1 MSENLEKCKE
11 EKFKTI
17 YEAFEC
23 FKESFLLNSKSI
35 FSGKEKI
42 LTEENLENIIKN
54 FDENPDETKKN
65 TDGTKKSFDDKIK
78 EQIGKNE
85 EIKELFAHVIW
96 LWGIFASDM
105 KQESKVNDVSKW
117 LNENLFTKES
127 KFSFKE
133 GIGSTGQYHKNNKA
147 LELIYIIQFFKKVI
161 EKQEE
166 LKDKRIKFIDII
178 KRPLKDNIEANEM
191 YFGKNS
197 NNSKK
202 VSMYNILLHLFSPE
216 EYARIASYGHKEKLV
231 QFFEPIFKLNDD
243 EEYKKL
249 DKDTDEKIKIIE
261 QKCRDKFKGK
271 YPYRWS
277 GDYKELSFN
286 GDFDFY
292 HEKIEKLWKNDIDF
306 ESKNLILHGAP
317 GTGKTY
323 ITEET
328 IKTRKEVLGNIQ
340 YELVQFH
347 PSYGY
352 EDFIEGIKPIGLENG
367 QMRFELKNGI
377 FKQMCIDAFK
387 NLIESQNDK
396 TKLKTFYFI
405 ADEINRAEL
414 SRVFGELL
422 LCLENDKRLRIVK
435 EKIDNKEVLKVKGT
449 KIKTQSSNL
458 WTKDDVVIYA
468 DDNDNVQEYLDDK
481 KNWYFGVPEN
491 IYFIGTMNDIDRS
504 VDSFDMALRRRFVW
518 KQYRCDYEAIEN
530 EYREEKDIEA
540 YVVACKNLNNHII
553 DEKGFNLSDSYELG
567 QAYFMKPKNLTKKE
581 LDRVWLENIS
591 PILKEYLRAEY
602 SEKDI
607 FGKIEEARKK
617 FILTKENNSDTNN

>member
-1 MSENLEKCKE
+1 MSEIVEKCKE
-11 EKFKTI
+11 KKFKTI

-23 FKESFLLNSKSI
+23 FKERFLVQGKSI
-35 FSGKEKI
+35 FTDKELLNKD
-42 LTEENLENIIKN
+42 NLDVIIDGLIK
-54 FDENPDETKKN
+54 NPDES
-65 TDGTKKSFDDKIK
+65 DKSFDEKIK
-78 EQIGKNE
+78 KQIGEKE
-85 EIKELFAHVIW
+85 EVKELFAHAIW

-105 KQESKVNDVSKW
+105 RQESKVNDVSKW
-117 LNENLFTKES
+117 LPKDLFTKES
-127 KFSFKE
+127 KFSFDH
-133 GIGSTGQYHKNNKA
+133 GIGSTGQYHKNNKV
-147 LELIYIIQFFKKVI
+147 LELVYIITFFEKII
-161 EKQEE
+161 ENRENNPI
-166 LKDKRIKFIDII
+166 DFIKII
-178 KRPLKDNIEANEM
+178 TNGLNENTKANEM
-191 YFGKNS
+191 CFGTNS

-202 VSMYNILLHLFSPE
+202 VSMYNILLHLFAPND
-216 EYARIASYGHKEKLV
+216 YARIASYGHKEKLV
-231 QFFEPIFKLNDD
+231 QFFELIFKLNDD

-249 DKDTDEKIKIIE
+249 DADIKIRIIE
-261 QKCRDKFKGK
+261 EKCREKFGNK

-277 GDYKELSFN
+277 GEYKELPFN

-292 HEKIEKLWKNDIDF
+292 HNKIEKLWKNEIDF

-328 IKTRKEVLGNIQ
+328 IKTRKEVLGNIE

-352 EDFIEGIKPIGLENG
+352 EDFIDGIKPVGLTENG
-367 QMRFELKNGI
+367 QMKFELKNGI

-396 TKLKTFYFI
+396 TKLKTYYFI

-422 LCLENDKRLRIVK
+422 LCLEDDKRLRIV
-435 EKIDNKEVLKVKGT
+435 DGKVKGT
-449 KIKTQSSNL
+449 KIKTQNSNL
-458 WTKDDVVIYA
+458 WEEKHAVVVEEKD
-468 DDNDNVQEYLDDK
+468 NKEK
-481 KNWYFGVPEN
+481 EFYFGVPEN
-491 IYFIGTMNDIDRS
+491 IYFIGTMNDIDRR

-530 EYREEKDIEA
+530 KYKDEKDIEA
-540 YVVACKNLNNHII
+540 YITVCKNLNNHITT
-553 DEKGFNLSDSYELG
+553 ENNNGFNLSDSYELG

-581 LDRVWLENIS
+581 LDRVWLEHIS

-607 FGKIEEARKK
+607 IGKLAEAQNK
-617 FILTKENNSDTNN
+617 FKLK

>member
-1 MSENLEKCKE
+1 MSEILEKCKE

-23 FKESFLLNSKSI
+23 FKESFLLNGKSI
-35 FSGKEKI
+35 FSGKENI
-42 LTEENLENIIKN
+42 LTKKNLEDIIKN

-65 TDGTKKSFDDKIK
+65 DDGTKKSFDDKIK
-78 EQIGKNE
+78 NQIETTE
-85 EIKELFAHVIW
+85 EVKELFAHAVW

-105 KQESKVNDVSKW
+105 RQDSKVNDVSKW
-117 LNENLFTKES
+117 LNENIYTKES
-127 KFSFKE
+127 KFSFNY
-133 GIGSTGQYHKNNKA
+133 GIGSTGQYHKTNKP
-147 LELIYIIQFFKKVI
+147 LELVYIINFFKKVI
-161 EKQEE
+161 EKQKESTNG
-166 LKDKRIKFIDII
+166 KIDFIEII
-178 KRPLKDNIEANEM
+178 KQPLKDNIEANEM
-191 YFGKNS
+191 YFRDNS

-202 VSMYNILLHLFSPE
+202 VSMYNILLHLFAPND
-216 EYARIASYGHKEKLV
+216 YARIASYGHKEKLV

-243 EEYKKL
+243 EYKKF
-249 DKDTDEKIKIIE
+249 DTDTKIRMIE
-261 QKCRDKFKGK
+261 EKCRKKFGKK

-277 GDYKELSFN
+277 GEYKKLPFN

-292 HEKIEKLWKNDIDF
+292 HDKIEKLWKNDIDF

-317 GTGKTY
+317 GSGKTY

-328 IKTRKEVLGNIQ
+328 IKTRKEVLGNIE

-352 EDFIEGIKPIGLENG
+352 EDFIEGIKPNGIDENTR
-367 QMRFELKNGI
+367 QLKFELKNGI
-377 FKQMCIDAFK
+377 FKQICIDAFK
-387 NLIESQNDK
+387 NLIESQDDQ

-422 LCLENDKRLRIVK
+422 LCLEDDKRLRIVR

-458 WTKDDVVIYA
+458 WTKDDVVIFA
-468 DDNDNVQEYLDDK
+468 DDNDQVQKYLDNK

-530 EYREEKDIEA
+530 KYKDEEGIES
-540 YVVACKNLNNHII
+540 YITACKKLNNYII
-553 DEKGFNLSDSYELG
+553 DEKEGFNLSDSYELG
-567 QAYFMKPKNLTKKE
+567 QAYFMKPKQLIKKE

-607 FGKIEEARKK
+607 FGKLEEARKK
-617 FILTKENNSDTNN
+617 FILTKENNSDTNS

>member
-1 MSENLEKCKE
+1 MTKVNLDV
-11 EKFKTI
+11 I
-17 YEAFEC
+17 
-23 FKESFLLNSKSI
+23 I
-35 FSGKEKI
+35 SGF
-42 LTEENLENIIKN
+42 IK
-54 FDENPDETKKN
+54 NPDESN
-65 TDGTKKSFDDKIK
+65 KSFDDKIK
-78 EQIGKNE
+78 IQIGEKE
-85 EIKELFAHVIW
+85 EVKELFAHAIW

-105 KQESKVNDVSKW
+105 RPDSKVKDVSKW
-117 LNENLFTKES
+117 LPENTYTEKS
-127 KFSFKE
+127 KFSFDH

-147 LELIYIIQFFKKVI
+147 LELVYIINFFEKII
-161 EKQEE
+161 ENRNNQPINF
-166 LKDKRIKFIDII
+166 IKII
-178 KRPLKDNIEANEM
+178 KDLKQNI
-191 YFGKNS
+191 KN
-197 NNSKK
+197 K

-261 QKCRDKFKGK
+261 EKCREKFGKK

-277 GDYKELSFN
+277 EEYKELPFN

-292 HEKIEKLWKNDIDF
+292 HNKIEKLWKNDIDF

-328 IKTRKEVLGNIQ
+328 IKTRKEVLGNIE

-352 EDFIEGIKPIGLENG
+352 EDFIEGIKPVGLVDR
-367 QMRFELKNGI
+367 QMQFELKNGI
-377 FKQMCIDAFK
+377 FKQMCIDAFE

-422 LCLENDKRLRIVK
+422 LCLEDDKRLRIVDGK
-435 EKIDNKEVLKVKGT
+435 LQGT
-449 KIKTQSSNL
+449 KIKTSSSNL
-458 WTKDDVVIYA
+458 WTKNDVVVFV
-468 DDNDNVQEYLDDK
+468 DNNEQVHQYLDNK
-481 KNWYFGVPEN
+481 KDWYFGVPEN

-504 VDSFDMALRRRFVW
+504 VDSFDMALRRRFIW

-530 EYREEKDIEA
+530 KYKDVQDIEA
-540 YVVACKNLNNHII
+540 YITACKSLNNHII

-607 FGKIEEARKK
+607 TKKLEEARKK
-617 FILTKENNSDTNN
+617 FIITKENNSDTNN

>member
-23 FKESFLLNSKSI
+23 FKESFLLNGKSI
-35 FSGKEKI
+35 FTGKEV
-42 LTEENLENIIKN
+42 LNEDNLELIIKG
-54 FDENPDETKKN
+54 FDENRDNSKE
-65 TDGTKKSFDDKIK
+65 SFDEKIK
-78 EQIGKNE
+78 RQIDDKE
-85 EIKELFAHVIW
+85 EVKELFAHAIW
-96 LWGIFASDM
+96 FWGIFASDM
-105 KQESKVNDVSKW
+105 RQDSKVKDVSNW
-117 LNENLFTKES
+117 LNKDIYTEKS

-133 GIGSTGQYHKNNKA
+133 GIGSTGQYHKTNKP
-147 LELIYIIQFFKKVI
+147 LELVYIIQFFKKVI
-161 EKQEE
+161 ESKNE
-166 LKDKRIKFIDII
+166 IKADGKIDFINII
-178 KRPLKDNIEANEM
+178 KQPLKDNIEANEM

-197 NNSKK
+197 DNSKK
-202 VSMYNILLHLFSPE
+202 VSMYNILLHLFAPND
-216 EYARIASYGHKEKLV
+216 YARIASYGHKEKLV

-243 EEYKKL
+243 EEEYKKF
-249 DKDTDEKIKIIE
+249 DTDTKIRKIE
-261 QKCRDKFKGK
+261 EKCREKFGKK
-271 YPYRWS
+271 YPYKWLEE
-277 GDYKELSFN
+277 YKQLPFN

-292 HEKIEKLWKNDIDF
+292 HNKIEKLWKNDIDF

-328 IKTRKEVLGNIQ
+328 IKTRKEVLGNIE

-352 EDFIEGIKPIGLENG
+352 EDFIEGIKPTGLENG
-367 QMRFELKNGI
+367 QMKFELKNGI

-422 LCLENDKRLRIVK
+422 LCLEDDKRLRIV
-435 EKIDNKEVLKVKGT
+435 NRKVEGT
-449 KIKTQSSNL
+449 KIKTQNASL
-458 WTKDDVVIYA
+458 WEKQHAVVIL
-468 DDNDNVQEYLDDK
+468 DIENNIVDLDENNNYLKDGNK
-481 KNWYFGVPEN
+481 YFGVPEN

-530 EYREEKDIEA
+530 KYRNENNLEK
-540 YVVACKNLNNHII
+540 YVEICKSLNNHII

-567 QAYFMKPKNLTKKE
+567 QAYFMKPKQLIKKE

-607 FGKIEEARKK
+607 IGKLEEARKN
-617 FILTKENNSDTNN
+617 FIITKENNSDTNS

>member
-1 MSENLEKCKE
+1 MNEVIEKCKK

-23 FKESFLLNSKSI
+23 FKENFLLNSKSI
-35 FSGKEKI
+35 FTEKKVLNI
-42 LTEENLENIIKN
+42 DNLELIIN
-54 FDENPDETKKN
+54 SFDENPDETKKN
-65 TDGTKKSFDDKIK
+65 EDGSKKSFDDKIK
-78 EQIGKNE
+78 KQIGE
-85 EIKELFAHVIW
+85 GDDIKELFAHAIW

-105 KQESKVNDVSKW
+105 RQESKVNEISNW
-117 LNENLFTKES
+117 LDNNTYTKES

-133 GIGSTGQYHKNNKA
+133 GIGSTGQYHKTNKP
-147 LELIYIIQFFKKVI
+147 LELIYIIQFFKKVLENRDNENFDFI
-161 EKQEE
+161 E
-166 LKDKRIKFIDII
+166 II
-178 KRPLKDNIEANEM
+178 KQPLKDNIEANEM

-216 EYARIASYGHKEKLV
+216 KYARIASYGHKEKLV
-231 QFFEPIFKLNDD
+231 QFFEPILKLNDND
-243 EEYKKL
+243 EYKEF
-249 DKDTDEKIKIIE
+249 DTDTKISKIE
-261 QKCRDKFKGK
+261 EKCREKFEKK

-277 GDYKELSFN
+277 GEYKELPFN
-286 GDFDFY
+286 ADFDFY

-323 ITEET
+323 VTEET
-328 IKTRKEVLGNIQ
+328 IKTRKEVLENIE

-352 EDFIEGIKPIGLENG
+352 EDFIEGIKPIGLKNG
-367 QMRFELKNGI
+367 QMEFELKNGI

-422 LCLENDKRLRIVK
+422 LCLEDDKRLRIVK

-449 KIKTQSSNL
+449 KIKTPNSNL
-458 WTKDDVVIYA
+458 WTKDDVVA
-468 DDNDNVQEYLDDK
+468 FVDDNEQVRESLDNK
-481 KNWYFGVPEN
+481 KSWYFGVPEN

-518 KQYRCDYEAIEN
+518 KHYRCDYEAIEN
-530 EYREEKDIEA
+530 KYKNENNFEKYIE
-540 YVVACKNLNNHII
+540 VCKSLNNHII
-553 DEKGFNLSDSYELG
+553 NEKGFNLSDSYELG

-602 SEKDI
+602 NEKDI

-617 FILTKENNSDTNN
+617 FILTKENNSDTNS

>member
-1 MSENLEKCKE
+1 MSEILEKCKE

-23 FKESFLLNSKSI
+23 FKENFLLNGKSI
-35 FSGKEKI
+35 FTEKKVLNI
-42 LTEENLENIIKN
+42 DNLELIIN
-54 FDENPDETKKN
+54 GFDENPDNSKE
-65 TDGTKKSFDDKIK
+65 SFDEKIK
-78 EQIGKNE
+78 RQIDNKE
-85 EIKELFAHVIW
+85 EVKELFAHAIW

-105 KQESKVNDVSKW
+105 RQDSKVNDVSKW
-117 LNENLFTKES
+117 LNENIYTKES

-133 GIGSTGQYHKNNKA
+133 GIGSTGQYHKTNKP
-147 LELIYIIQFFKKVI
+147 LELVYIIQFFKKVLENRDNEDFDFI
-161 EKQEE
+161 E
-166 LKDKRIKFIDII
+166 II
-178 KRPLKDNIEANEM
+178 KQPLKDNIKANEM
-191 YFGKNS
+191 YFKNDSS
-197 NNSKK
+197 NFKK
-202 VSMYNILLHLFSPE
+202 VSMYNILLHLFAPKD
-216 EYARIASYGHKEKLV
+216 YARIASYGHKEKLV

-243 EEYKKL
+243 KEYKKF
-249 DKDTDEKIKIIE
+249 DTDTKIRKIE
-261 QKCRDKFKGK
+261 EKCREKFGKK
-271 YPYRWS
+271 YPYRWAEE
-277 GDYKELSFN
+277 YKELPFN

-292 HEKIEKLWKNDIDF
+292 HNKIEKLWKNDIDF

-323 ITEET
+323 VTEET
-328 IKTRKEVLGNIQ
+328 ITTRKEVLGNIQ

-352 EDFIEGIKPIGLENG
+352 EDFIEGIKPTGLENG

-422 LCLENDKRLRIVK
+422 LCLEDDKRLRIVK
-435 EKIDNKEVLKVKGT
+435 EKIDNKEVLKVEGT
-449 KIKTQSSNL
+449 KIKTQNASL
-458 WTKDDVVIYA
+458 WEKKHAVVIL
-468 DDNDNVQEYLDDK
+468 DIENNLVDLDENNDYLEDGNK
-481 KNWYFGVPEN
+481 YFGVPEN

-518 KQYRCDYEAIEN
+518 KQYRCDYEAVEN
-530 EYREEKDIEA
+530 KYKEEKDIEA
-540 YVVACKNLNNHII
+540 YITACKSLNNHITT
-553 DEKGFNLSDSYELG
+553 ENNNGFNLSDSYELG

-602 SEKDI
+602 PEKDI
-607 FGKIEEARKK
+607 IKKLEEAQKIFK
-617 FILTKENNSDTNN
+617 I

>member
-1 MSENLEKCKE
+1 MSEFLEKCKE

-17 YEAFEC
+17 YEAFEY
-23 FKESFLLNSKSI
+23 FKEFFLLNGKSIFTEKEVLNIDNLERIINGFDKNPDNSKESFD
-35 FSGKEKI
+35 EKI
-42 LTEENLENIIKN
+42 KRQI
-54 FDENPDETKKN
+54 
-65 TDGTKKSFDDKIK
+65 DDK
-78 EQIGKNE
+78 E
-85 EIKELFAHVIW
+85 EVKELFAHAIW

-105 KQESKVNDVSKW
+105 RQDSKVNDVSKW
-117 LNENLFTKES
+117 LNENIYTKES

-133 GIGSTGQYHKNNKA
+133 GIGSTGQYHKTNKP
-147 LELIYIIQFFKKVI
+147 LELVYIIQFLKKII
-161 EKQEE
+161 ESKNE
-166 LKDKRIKFIDII
+166 IKADEKIDFIDII

-197 NNSKK
+197 DNSKK
-202 VSMYNILLHLFSPE
+202 VSMYNILLHLFEPND
-216 EYARIASYGHKEKLV
+216 YARIASYGHKEKLV
-231 QFFEPIFKLNDD
+231 QFFEPIFKLNDND
-243 EEYKKL
+243 EYKEF
-249 DKDTDEKIKIIE
+249 DTDTKIRKIE
-261 QKCRDKFKGK
+261 EKCRVKFGKK
-271 YPYRWS
+271 YPYRWL
-277 GDYKELSFN
+277 GEYKELPFN

-292 HEKIEKLWKNDIDF
+292 HDKIEKLWKNDIDF

-323 ITEET
+323 VTEET
-328 IKTRKEVLGNIQ
+328 IKTRKEVLGNIE

-352 EDFIEGIKPIGLENG
+352 EDFIEGIKPNG
-367 QMRFELKNGI
+367 IDESTRQLKFELKNGI

-387 NLIESQNDK
+387 NLIDSQNDK
-396 TKLKTFYFI
+396 TKLKKFYFI

-422 LCLENDKRLRIVK
+422 LCLEDDKRLRIVNGK
-435 EKIDNKEVLKVKGT
+435 LEGT
-449 KIKTQSSNL
+449 KIKTPSSNL
-458 WTKDDVVIYA
+458 WTKEDVVVFA
-468 DDNDNVQEYLDDK
+468 DDDDQVQKHLDNK

-530 EYREEKDIEA
+530 KYKNENNFEKYIEI
-540 YVVACKNLNNHII
+540 CKSLNNHII

-581 LDRVWLENIS
+581 LDRVWLEHIS

-607 FGKIEEARKK
+607 IKKLEEAQKIFK
-617 FILTKENNSDTNN
+617 L

>member
-1 MSENLEKCKE
+1 MSEMLEKYKE

-17 YEAFEC
+17 YDAFDC
-23 FKESFLLNSKSI
+23 FKDSFLLNRKSI
-35 FSGKEKI
+35 FSEKENI
-42 LTEENLENIIKN
+42 LTEENLNEIIKG
-54 FDENPDETKKN
+54 FDENPDES
-65 TDGTKKSFDDKIK
+65 DKSFDEKIAN
-78 EQIGKNE
+78 QIGKE
-85 EIKELFAHVIW
+85 EEVKELFAHAIW

-105 KQESKVNDVSKW
+105 RQESKVNDVSKW
-117 LNENLFTKES
+117 LAKDLFTKKS
-127 KFSFKE
+127 KFSFDH
-133 GIGSTGQYHKNNKA
+133 GIGSTGQYHKTNKP
-147 LELIYIIQFFKKVI
+147 LELVYIIQFFKKVL
-161 EKQEE
+161 ENRDNE
-166 LKDKRIKFIDII
+166 DFDFIKII
-178 KRPLKDNIEANEM
+178 KQPLKDNIEANEM
-191 YFGKNS
+191 CFGTNS

-202 VSMYNILLHLFSPE
+202 VSMYNILLHLFAPND
-216 EYARIASYGHKEKLV
+216 YARIASYGHKEKLV

-249 DKDTDEKIKIIE
+249 DTDIKIRIIE
-261 QKCRDKFKGK
+261 EKCREKFGNK

-277 GDYKELSFN
+277 EKYKELQFN
-286 GDFDFY
+286 GNFDFY
-292 HEKIEKLWKNDIDF
+292 HNKIEKLWKNDIDF

-323 ITEET
+323 ITEDT
-328 IKTRKEVLGNIQ
+328 IKTRKEVLGNIE

-352 EDFIEGIKPIGLENG
+352 EDFIDGIKPTGLTTDG

-387 NLIESQNDK
+387 NLIESKNDK

-422 LCLENDKRLRIVK
+422 LCLEDDKRLRFSK
-435 EKIDNKEVLKVKGT
+435 EGKLQGT
-449 KIKTQSSNL
+449 FIKTQNSNL
-458 WTKDDVVIYA
+458 WKEEHAVVVEQKG
-468 DDNDNVQEYLDDK
+468 NEEK
-481 KNWYFGVPEN
+481 EFYFGVPEN

-530 EYREEKDIEA
+530 KYRKEKDIEA
-540 YVVACKNLNNHII
+540 YVTACKSLNNHII

-607 FGKIEEARKK
+607 IGKLEEARKK
-617 FILTKENNSDTNN
+617 LL

>member
-1 MSENLEKCKE
+1 MSEILEKCKE

-23 FKESFLLNSKSI
+23 FKESFLLNGKSI
-35 FSGKEKI
+35 FTGNEI
-42 LTEENLENIIKN
+42 LTKVNLDVIISGFIK
-54 FDENPDETKKN
+54 NPDESN
-65 TDGTKKSFDDKIK
+65 KSFDDKIK
-78 EQIGKNE
+78 IQIGEKE
-85 EIKELFAHVIW
+85 EVKELFAHAIW

-105 KQESKVNDVSKW
+105 RPDSKVKDVSKW
-117 LNENLFTKES
+117 LPENTYTEKS
-127 KFSFKE
+127 KFSFDH

-147 LELIYIIQFFKKVI
+147 LELVYIINFFEKII
-161 EKQEE
+161 ENRNNQPINF
-166 LKDKRIKFIDII
+166 IKII
-178 KRPLKDNIEANEM
+178 KDLKQNI
-191 YFGKNS
+191 KN
-197 NNSKK
+197 K

-261 QKCRDKFKGK
+261 EKCREKFGKK

-277 GDYKELSFN
+277 EEYKELPFN

-292 HEKIEKLWKNDIDF
+292 HNKIEKLWKNDIDF

-328 IKTRKEVLGNIQ
+328 IKTRKEVLGNIE

-352 EDFIEGIKPIGLENG
+352 EDFIEGIKPVGLVGG
-367 QMRFELKNGI
+367 QMQFELKNGI

-422 LCLENDKRLRIVK
+422 LCLEDDKRLRIVK
-435 EKIDNKEVLKVKGT
+435 EKIDNKEVLKVEGT
-449 KIKTQSSNL
+449 KIKTQNSL
-458 WTKDDVVIYA
+458 LFEKKHAVVIL
-468 DDNDNVQEYLDDK
+468 DIENNLVDLDENNNYLEDGNK
-481 KNWYFGVPEN
+481 YFGVPEN

-530 EYREEKDIEA
+530 KYRKEKDIEA
-540 YVVACKNLNNHII
+540 YVTACKSLNNHII

-607 FGKIEEARKK
+607 IGKLEEARKK
-617 FILTKENNSDTNN
+617 LL

>member
-1 MSENLEKCKE
+1 MNENLEKCKE

-23 FKESFLLNSKSI
+23 FKESFLLNGKSI
-35 FSGKEKI
+35 FTGKEV
-42 LTEENLENIIKN
+42 LNEDNLQVIIN
-54 FDENPDETKKN
+54 GFDKNPDNSKE
-65 TDGTKKSFDDKIK
+65 SFDDKIK
-78 EQIGKNE
+78 NQIGTTE
-85 EIKELFAHVIW
+85 EVKELFAHAVW

-105 KQESKVNDVSKW
+105 RQDSKVNDVSKW
-117 LNENLFTKES
+117 LTKDIYTEKS
-127 KFSFKE
+127 KFSFGH

-147 LELIYIIQFFKKVI
+147 LEFVYIINFFKKVI
-161 EKQEE
+161 EKQKE
-166 LKDKRIKFIDII
+166 LKNGEINFIEII
-178 KRPLKDNIEANEM
+178 KQPLKGTIEANEM
-191 YFGKNS
+191 YFGDNS
-197 NNSKK
+197 SNRKK
-202 VSMYNILLHLFSPE
+202 VSMYNILLHLFAPND
-216 EYARIASYGHKEKLV
+216 YARIASYGHKEKLV
-231 QFFEPIFKLNDD
+231 QFFEPIFKLNDN
-243 EEYKKL
+243 EKYKES
-249 DKDTDEKIKIIE
+249 DTDTKIREIE
-261 QKCRDKFKGK
+261 VKCREKFGKK
-271 YPYRWS
+271 YPYRWL
-277 GDYKELSFN
+277 GEYKELPFN

-292 HEKIEKLWKNDIDF
+292 HDKIEKLWKNDIDF

-328 IKTRKEVLGNIQ
+328 IKTRKEVLGNIE

-352 EDFIEGIKPIGLENG
+352 EDFIEGIKPTRLENG

-387 NLIESQNDK
+387 NLIDSQNDK

-422 LCLENDKRLRIVK
+422 LCLEDDKRLKIVNG
-435 EKIDNKEVLKVKGT
+435 KIEGT

-458 WTKDDVVIYA
+458 WTKDDVVIFA
-468 DDNDNVQEYLDDK
+468 DDNDYVQEYLDNK

-530 EYREEKDIEA
+530 KYKNENNFEKYIEI
-540 YVVACKNLNNHII
+540 CKNLNNHII
-553 DEKGFNLSDSYELG
+553 DEKEFNLSDSYELG